1 MGQTG
6 DGGSLRYEMR
16 CLSRG
21 LRLSAGYDAYAK
33 DTAGS
38 SGGGESRVN
47 APNECKHV
55 CVAGPL
61 FAVVSSPPVRIRN
74 HGVTRCLKPSSPTS
88 GRQVG
93 SAGRQKGS
101 GGRGRD
107 VEVSVHRLH
116 RDEAD
121 GTCH

>member
-6 DGGSLRYEMR
+6 NGGSLRYEMR

-47 APNECKHV
+47 APSECTHL

-74 HGVTRCLKPSSPTS
+74 SRGDTLSQTQQPHLRYT
-88 GRQVG
+88 
-93 SAGRQKGS
+93 
-101 GGRGRD
+101 GGFSRAAERLGWGGG
-107 VEVSVHRLH
+107 VEVSASPPQR
-116 RDEAD
+116 
-121 GTCH
+121 